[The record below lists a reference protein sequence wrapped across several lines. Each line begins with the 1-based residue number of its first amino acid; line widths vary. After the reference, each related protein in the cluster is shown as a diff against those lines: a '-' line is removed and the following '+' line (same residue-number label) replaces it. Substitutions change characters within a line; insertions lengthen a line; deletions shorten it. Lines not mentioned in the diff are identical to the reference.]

1 MATII
6 SKIED
11 LVFHEV
17 REVATYNSFMALK
30 LSNVMDDRKYLFLRA
45 KKTIQWEEGPD
56 KGPEFPIETILF
68 ETVIDVKEIPSD
80 IIKKMN
86 LKLGIE

>member
-1 MATII
+1 MSWA
-6 SKIED
+6 IENIYFCV
-11 LVFHEV
+11 L
-17 REVATYNSFMALK
+17 
-30 LSNVMDDRKYLFLRA
+30 
-45 KKTIQWEEGPD
+45 KKTIQLEEGPD

-68 ETVIDVKEIPSD
+68 KTVIDVKKIPSD